1 MMVSTGPCRLCS
13 CCGHPSPQQ
22 ALQQGCSRLQQ
33 CGWWGSL
40 VWAADPWWSS
50 DVENK
55 FPRACSC
62 GQQLRPN
69 SLDQKALKV
78 PSGASTKSDCS
89 TNACKCLYSA
99 KSKPFSFTTTV
110 LNSAAGLFQCN
121 CHVLGAWCSVSPP
134 PSEQAELTMRF
145 SKHFLYLAHFLQEVA
160 ENVFPE
166 MK

>member
-22 ALQQGCSRLQQ
+22 ALEQ
-33 CGWWGSL
+33 CGWWGRL

-62 GQQLRPN
+62 GQQLCPN
-69 SLDQKALKV
+69 TLDQV
-78 PSGASTKSDCS
+78 PSEASTKSDCS

-110 LNSAAGLFQCN
+110 LNSAVGLFQCN

-134 PSEQAELTMRF
+134 PSEPAELTMRF